1 MEQKDCEHPVVEVQR
16 PWEEL
21 MTLLQ
26 SFGVSVDQFTWQSF
40 ADWKFLWEMADPVA
54 ECCRVDG
61 KCHGTY
67 AYYIY
72 YRYTTA

>member
-1 MEQKDCEHPVVEVQR
+1 VEQKDCEHPVVPEVQT

-40 ADWKFLWEMADPVA
+40 ADRKVLWDQN
-54 ECCRVDG
+54 G
-61 KCHGTY
+61 
-67 AYYIY
+67 
-72 YRYTTA
+72 